1 MAANAERLQISVNS
15 LGEASEVA
23 LLQTLVHVNA
33 TSSATSKAK
42 AAHAALVEQ
51 VEASKDIS
59 FKLKKEELDAD
70 KSTHK
75 FVNRSSVTLLYTY
88 NKRILSLYNY
98 IFMRYKWRI
107 FTKLYDCKGA

>member
-15 LGEASEVA
+15 LGEASEAPEVT

-42 AAHAALVEQ
+42 AAHAALVEK

-70 KSTHK
+70 KSTRK
-75 FVNRSSVTLLYTY
+75 FLNRSSNT
-88 NKRILSLYNY
+88 
-98 IFMRYKWRI
+98 
-107 FTKLYDCKGA
+107 

>member
-15 LGEASEVA
+15 LGEASEAPEVT

-70 KSTHK
+70 KSTHQ
-75 FVNRSSVTLLYTY
+75 FLNRSSNNYYTHTT
-88 NKRILSLYNY
+88 NKCTRSI
-98 IFMRYKWRI
+98 IICM
-107 FTKLYDCKGA
+107 